1 MEGKLSVIYGEKMSR
16 VGNRPISLPSEV
28 KVSVK
33 DRRLEVEGPRGKL
46 SLDIPSGIRV
56 NIGEKEI
63 KVERESEEKKIKAL
77 HGLTRTLINNMVIGV
92 TQGYKKELEVVGI
105 GYSARM
111 EGKKLLLQVGYSHPV
126 YFEPP
131 EEVSLNVRKERNTV
145 ITVEGIDKQKVGEV
159 AAEIRRIRPP
169 DPYKGKGIRY
179 LGEVVHLKPGKKGA
193 KA

>member
-16 VGNRPISLPSEV
+16 VGNRPVSLPSGV